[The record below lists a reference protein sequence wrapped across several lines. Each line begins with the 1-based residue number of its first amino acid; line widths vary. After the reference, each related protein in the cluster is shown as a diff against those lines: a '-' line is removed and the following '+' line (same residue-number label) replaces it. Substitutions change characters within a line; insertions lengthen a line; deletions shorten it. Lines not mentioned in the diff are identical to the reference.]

1 MNKLT
6 IKSPMFEANQKLP
19 KKYTCE
25 GDGVNPPLTIE
36 DTPSQTK
43 SLALIFED
51 PDAVSGTF
59 DHWIMWNIPSSTVK
73 IEENSAPGVE
83 GLNSGRRKG
92 YYPPCPPSGSH
103 RYIFKIYALD
113 QPLFC
118 PKKLKNRPYTL
129 PCQVIFWRKAKLLG
143 CTAKRRFCSFFD
155 NSYMRF
161 LGLFLKGICC

>member
-6 IKSPMFEANQKLP
+6 IKSPVFEANQKLP

-36 DTPSQTK
+36 DIPSQTK
-43 SLALIFED
+43 CLALIFED
-51 PDAVSGTF
+51 PDAVSGIF
-59 DHWIMWNIPSSTVK
+59 DHWLMWNIPSSTVK

-113 QPLFC
+113 QLLSLPEKT
-118 PKKLKNRPYTL
+118 KKSALQAAMQGHILAEGEIIGMYR
-129 PCQVIFWRKAKLLG
+129 
-143 CTAKRRFCSFFD
+143 
-155 NSYMRF
+155 
-161 LGLFLKGICC
+161 